1 MQRDRPHERLTVL
14 MFAHKYSRRADAD
27 GVFTALDVQGGVKL
41 NAASE
46 CLSV

>member
-1 MQRDRPHERLTVL
+1 MQRDGPHERLAVL
-14 MFAHKYSRRADAD
+14 MFAHKYSGRTDAD

-41 NAASE
+41 NVASE